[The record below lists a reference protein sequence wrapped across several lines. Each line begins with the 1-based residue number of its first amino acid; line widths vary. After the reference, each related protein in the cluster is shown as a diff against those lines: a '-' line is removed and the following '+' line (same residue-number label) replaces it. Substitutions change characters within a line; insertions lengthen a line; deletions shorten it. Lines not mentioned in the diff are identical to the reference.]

1 MGWYFRRSLGFGP
14 FRVNLSRGGVGW
26 SFGGRGFRKGVDA
39 RGRRTTHVS
48 IPGTGIGHRKVGA
61 RGCLF
66 ALAAAS
72 LFGGGVASIAAAT
85 VAASLFAALP

>member
-14 FRVNLSRGGVGW
+14 FRVNLSRSGVGW
-26 SFGGRGFRKGVDA
+26 SVGGRGFRKGVDA

-48 IPGTGIGHRKVGA
+48 IPGTGIGYRKAGA

-66 ALAAAS
+66 ALVVAS
-72 LFGGGVASIAAAT
+72 LFGGGVASIAAVTA
-85 VAASLFAALP
+85 VARLVASLG